1 MVSKTVAPGEVV
13 STDRYSSTVKALDA
27 LAEGGSLFLVT
38 VRPPDEK
45 LWLVAIL
52 ESPKKRNDGWY
63 SKANA
68 TPIADIT
75 AAISKLQFA
84 NGAGLKAKKGALGMS
99 LQTPRTLTD
108 ADAQLLRSFVAG
120 SKGKSAPEAYAKAVA
135 ATPAA
140 GKTARRPR
148 SRRKKAS
155 SLCASTIT
163 GCARIGS
170 PVPRKR
176 RNSRSRIATPSW
188 RTMATSSRWNSS
200 TWWTTQRRRSS
211 INSYFGPTARP
222 LCCVQAR
229 PRRSAT
235 RFNTGSA
242 Y

>member
-1 MVSKTVAPGEVV
+1 MSYLLAIISKAVFEKMVPKTVAPGEVV
-13 STDRYSSTVKALDA
+13 STDRYSSTVKALDV
-27 LAEGGSLFLVT
+27 LAEGGALFLVT

-108 ADAQLLRSFVAG
+108 ADVQLLRSFVAG
-120 SKGKSAPEAYAKAVA
+120 SKGKSAPEAYAEAVA

-140 GKTARRPR
+140 GKAARY
-148 SRRKKAS
+148 
-155 SLCASTIT
+155 
-163 GCARIGS
+163 
-170 PVPRKR
+170 
-176 RNSRSRIATPSW
+176 
-188 RTMATSSRWNSS
+188 ATSLQKEEGLLPLRFDNYRLRANWKSC
-200 TWWTTQRRRSS
+200 
-211 INSYFGPTARP
+211 TAEEKKLAKPYRD
-222 LCCVQAR
+222 A
-229 PRRSAT
+229 
-235 RFNTGSA
+235 
-242 Y
+242 